1 MRLVVLGDP
10 VGHSLSP
17 TIQQAA
23 FDAVGI
29 PGTYEAR
36 QVDVEAM
43 SVAVAEMRDGVLDG
57 ANVTMPH
64 KAVAARLADRLD
76 AAAQRSGAANTWVRV
91 DQDIVGHNTDVG
103 GVSTVWKWA
112 GLPVAAPVMVLGA
125 GGAAAAALL
134 ALEGRRVHV
143 STRRAEAGAELLSRL
158 GIGGAVVPWGSGIFG
173 AVVVNGTPLGMAG
186 EALPDGVLEGA
197 TGLLEMA
204 YGSGPTPA
212 ALSMSAAGLPVA
224 TGPEML
230 LAQGAAS
237 FELWTGRRAPVNAMR
252 SAMTAEMAR
261 RVRTG
266 EAQLG

>member
-1 MRLVVLGDP
+1 MRLIVLGDP
-10 VGHSLSP
+10 VAHSLSP

-23 FDAVGI
+23 LDAVGI

-36 QVDVEAM
+36 QADVEAM
-43 SVAVAEMRDGVLDG
+43 SAAVAEVRNGALDG

-76 AAAQRSGAANTWVRV
+76 AAARRSGAANTWVRV
-91 DQDIVGHNTDVG
+91 DRDVVGHNTDVG
-103 GVSTVWKWA
+103 GVLTVWNWA
-112 GLPVAAPVMVLGA
+112 GLPVADPVMVLGA

-158 GIGGAVVPWGSGIFG
+158 GIDAAVVPWGSGVPG

-212 ALSMSAAGLPVA
+212 ALTMSAAGLPVA

-237 FELWTGRRAPVNAMR
+237 FELWTGRRAPVDAMR
-252 SAMTAEMAR
+252 SAMKAEMAR
-261 RVRTG
+261 RVLAG
-266 EAQLG
+266 EA